1 MSLPR
6 TEDFVDMNEYYEA
19 LSKSTKIVKTK
30 AIDLMD
36 DLAWEYQRMSS
47 SGKESFNELCQLFD
61 IPTMEEEGE

>member
-6 TEDFVDMNEYYEA
+6 TEDFVDMNEYFES
-19 LSKSTKIVKTK
+19 LSKAVDMKKTK

-47 SGKESFNELCQLFD
+47 SGKESFNQLCELFD
-61 IPTMEEEGE
+61 IPTMEEGE